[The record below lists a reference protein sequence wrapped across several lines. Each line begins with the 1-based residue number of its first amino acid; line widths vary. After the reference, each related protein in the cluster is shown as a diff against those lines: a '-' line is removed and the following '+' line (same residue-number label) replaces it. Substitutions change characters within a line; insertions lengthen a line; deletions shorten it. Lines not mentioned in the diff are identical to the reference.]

1 MSKRLGADNRFSM
14 AARRT
19 YSSVAGQPDRNS
31 VGFPPGS
38 SQLPRPS
45 VAVPVRAK
53 PKNTT
58 TACISNLVEFLS
70 DTGYEGQVSLKA
82 LQSPSQKLVFSI
94 FTHIMNHFAP
104 NYFIPLDK
112 LAFEDY
118 FINTL
123 KSFGYPVALKRSTVT
138 TPGAPHSASQILAAL
153 DWLRNELSTSMS
165 KMDDIH
171 FAAENEGG
179 SVSKLIFGLLLDC
192 AAANTVEPSTE
203 ARKRFEAAC
212 ARSLR
217 CRPEDVAELEAELE
231 KMENQPSSANLIQQ
245 ERDLRCRLSATECE
259 LVEQSDR
266 LLQLQSLL
274 PEAEAKANAAA
285 SNVQQVRDQVGEVA
299 AEVEKL
305 ENVVS
310 SQRAKFGD
318 IVTTYQRLMEH
329 YQQRVHVKEELVQ
342 LLHERS
348 IELGRLDK
356 PVAPALDEYNSLAVR
371 LTDPSL
377 PQLKMRSY
385 LHTFDPLKEIPAICS
400 ELADVEEK
408 LKRSAES
415 SAAGVAR
422 KRTEVEGLEST
433 LNKKTEE
440 LDKLERDLV
449 ESRKQLEDLKQQALS
464 KKEAFDQWIVETD
477 VAISEARQS
486 ADARQQYLKSLQ
498 ADIQQNQ
505 KDYEYYLD
513 LNRKMGVYVENFQRE
528 VLEFLCLLKDRL
540 QEKADR
546 RSAEESKFEENME
559 ELESKVSHLAS
570 RTEGLI
576 KEANLLAKR
585 ASVSFP
591 TPF

>member
-1 MSKRLGADNRFSM
+1 MHN
-14 AARRT
+14 
-19 YSSVAGQPDRNS
+19 
-31 VGFPPGS
+31 
-38 SQLPRPS
+38 PS
-45 VAVPVRAK
+45 
-53 PKNTT
+53 
-58 TACISNLVEFLS
+58 
-70 DTGYEGQVSLKA
+70 
-82 LQSPSQKLVFSI
+82 
-94 FTHIMNHFAP
+94 
-104 NYFIPLDK
+104 
-112 LAFEDY
+112 
-118 FINTL
+118 TL

-153 DWLRNELSTSMS
+153 DWLRNELSASVS

-245 ERDLRCRLSATECE
+245 ERDLRCRLSATERE

-266 LLQLQSLL
+266 LLHLQSLL

-285 SNVQQVRDQVGEVA
+285 LNVQQVRDQVGEVA

-305 ENVVS
+305 ENAVS

-318 IVTTYQRLMEH
+318 IVTTYQRLVEH
-329 YQQRVHVKEELVQ
+329 YQQRVRVKEELVQ

-356 PVAPALDEYNSLAVR
+356 PVAPALDEYNSLA
-371 LTDPSL
+371 TDPSL

-385 LHTFDPLKEIPAICS
+385 LHTFNPLKEIPVICS
-400 ELADVEEK
+400 ELADVEAK

-415 SAAGVAR
+415 SALEAAR
-422 KRTEVEGLEST
+422 KRTELESLESN

-440 LDKLERDLV
+440 LDKLERDLI
-449 ESRKQLEDLKQQALS
+449 ESKKQLENLKRQAVS
-464 KKEAFDQWIVETD
+464 KKEALDQWITETD
-477 VAISEARQS
+477 VAVSEARQS
-486 ADARQQYLKSLQ
+486 ADARQQYLKNLQ

-505 KDYEYYLD
+505 KDYEYYID
-513 LNRKMGVYVENFQRE
+513 LNRKMSVYAENFQRE
-528 VLEFLCLLKDRL
+528 VLEFMYLLKERL

-546 RSAEESKFEENME
+546 RSTEVNKFEEDME
-559 ELESKVSHLAS
+559 ELESKISHLTS
-570 RTEGLI
+570 CTEDLI
-576 KEANLLAKR
+576 EEANQLAKR
-585 ASVSFP
+585 ASVSLP
-591 TPF
+591 PS